1 MCKVNLKK
9 IPYPNILLKTL
20 SHKVLLKNLFS
31 VKLGFHFLY
40 MLWIKIWFH
49 LMLKKLDLIHVAEDE
64 PLNLNFVLLVI
75 ERCWPSQIAWLTL
88 NLPLFDND
96 FTRSVNIFGVDNSSS
111 SQIDNGNNNF
121 LVLGE
126 WPNDDME
133 SIGTAYKKFRVNFSK
148 AERKFC

>member
-1 MCKVNLKK
+1 MISPDVEEAR
-9 IPYPNILLKTL
+9 
-20 SHKVLLKNLFS
+20 
-31 VKLGFHFLY
+31 
-40 MLWIKIWFH
+40 
-49 LMLKKLDLIHVAEDE
+49 LDTCSRRWTTEFKFCVAGYWK
-64 PLNLNFVLLVI
+64 
-75 ERCWPSQIAWLTL
+75 RCWPSQIAWLTL